1 MNGRQNA
8 YRQTESIGRILAQH
22 GRDCP
27 LCFRTCYSAYVQG
40 RRVVCP
46 RCRGFGCVLD
56 VEVSL
61 SFISN
66 IGEKAE
72 QLTDYLVTKFDCPV

>member
-8 YRQTESIGRILAQH
+8 YRQAEGINRILAEH

-27 LCFRTCYSAYVQG
+27 LCFRTCYASYQEG

-46 RCRGFGCVLD
+46 RCRGFGAVLNS
-56 VEVSL
+56 EV
-61 SFISN
+61 FIWGAASPGY
-66 IGEKAE
+66 IQAI
-72 QLTDYLVTKFDCPV
+72 QTTDCPT

>member
-8 YRQTESIGRILAQH
+8 YRQAEGINRVLSQYGK
-22 GRDCP
+22 DCP
-27 LCFRTCYSAYVQG
+27 LCFRTCYASYQEG

-46 RCRGFGCVLD
+46 RCRGFGAVLD
-56 VEVSL
+56 VKVSL

-66 IGEKAE
+66 IDQHVKAF
-72 QLTDYLVTKFDCPV
+72 TDYLVQKTDCPT